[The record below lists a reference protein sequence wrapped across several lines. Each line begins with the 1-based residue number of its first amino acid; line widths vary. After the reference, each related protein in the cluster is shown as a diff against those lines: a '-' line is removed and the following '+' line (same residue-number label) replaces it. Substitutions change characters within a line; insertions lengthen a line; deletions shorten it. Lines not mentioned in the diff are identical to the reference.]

1 MAINFTRPVLER
13 LNQEIAEMEA
23 GITELQKKTRKT
35 KLKINQ
41 LEKDCKLSSSPS
53 SLSSKMSRITKLQA
67 ELKKISQQQLELS
80 KEINKRKR
88 YAPSCLLRSNPR
100 LLFRLL
106 PMQAAAAI
114 LRGLAGHA
122 SRLTNKLRIRTSKSH

>member
-1 MAINFTRPVLER
+1 MAINFTKPVLDR

-23 GITELQKKTRKT
+23 GMTELQKKTRKT

-88 YAPSCLLRSNPR
+88 CAPSCLLRSNPR
-100 LLFRLL
+100 LLLRLL
-106 PMQAAAAI
+106 PMQAAAFI
-114 LRGLAGHA
+114 LRDLAGHA
-122 SRLTNKLRIRTSKSH
+122 SRLTNKLHIRTSKSH